1 MTVREPF
8 NGFSHLFG
16 AVLSVAGLVLL
27 IRRALNY
34 GSVLYLVAFI
44 IFGISLILLYT
55 ASALYHLLLI
65 SEQVTKVLR
74 YIDHMMIYI
83 LIAGTYTPICLISL
97 RGVQG
102 KILLISIWV
111 LAVAGVIVTGFWL
124 NAPRYLST
132 LIYAVMGWLIIV
144 TLPQLL
150 TALTVPGFAWLLI
163 GGVFYTIGAIIY
175 GLKRPNLPSGL
186 GFHEIFHLFIIAG
199 SICHYWVIFNF
210 V

>member
-16 AVLSVAGLVLL
+16 AVLSVAGLGLL

>member
-27 IRRALNY
+27 IRRAFNY
-34 GSVLYLVAFI
+34 GSVLHLVAFI

>member
-16 AVLSVAGLVLL
+16 AVLSVAGLGLL

-65 SEQVTKVLR
+65 SEQVTKLLR

>member
-16 AVLSVAGLVLL
+16 AVLSVAGLGLL

-163 GGVFYTIGAIIY
+163 GGIFYTIGAIIY

>member
-1 MTVREPF
+1 
-8 NGFSHLFG
+8 
-16 AVLSVAGLVLL
+16 
-27 IRRALNY
+27 
-34 GSVLYLVAFI
+34 
-44 IFGISLILLYT
+44 
-55 ASALYHLLLI
+55 
-65 SEQVTKVLR
+65 
-74 YIDHMMIYI
+74 
-83 LIAGTYTPICLISL
+83 
-97 RGVQG
+97 VQG

>member
-16 AVLSVAGLVLL
+16 AVLSVAGLGLL

-55 ASALYHLLLI
+55 ASALYHLLLV

-124 NAPRYLST
+124 NAPRCLST

>member
-1 MTVREPF
+1 MTAREPF

-27 IRRALNY
+27 IRRAFNY
-34 GSVLYLVAFI
+34 GSVLHLVAFI

>member
-16 AVLSVAGLVLL
+16 AVLSVAGLGLL

-55 ASALYHLLLI
+55 ASALYHLLLV